1 MVSDEMLQRINHL
14 SRKKKTHGLSPEE
27 TAEQKE
33 LYKVYLE
40 FIRNQV
46 TSQLDT
52 AGYKPKGHHQCH
64 DGCCEHH
71 HDHDHHNHGHD
82 QKHEHGHKD
91 GHSHHGPDCK
101 H

>member
-14 SRKKKTHGLSPEE
+14 SRKKKSHGLTPEE

-46 TSQLDT
+46 TSQLDA
-52 AGYKPKGHHQCH
+52 AGYPPKGHDQHHCQ
-64 DGCCEHH
+64 DGCCG
-71 HDHDHHNHGHD
+71 HDHDHSQNHDHDHGHSHD
-82 QKHEHGHKD
+82 HD
-91 GHSHHGPDCK
+91 HSHHGPGCK